1 MKKSDEAR
9 QKIMHAT
16 IELLSKQGH
25 ATIKEISDMS
35 HVNVAAVNY
44 YYGDKQSLYNK
55 VIDYVSEELKGNIT
69 KLIDGSTNDLEPVVK
84 EVINIIYHWTLKYN
98 GVLKYMI
105 GNNSQD
111 GKEAFMFNHLFYDE
125 AFSKKIYA
133 HLEEYTGIHDQELLY
148 IKYMIIFSSFAFP
161 MMIEFIRNEGTL
173 NDSMHATSLSQP
185 SFKKKYIDE
194 LIKVIMD

>member
-9 QKIMHAT
+9 QKIMHST

-25 ATIKEISDMS
+25 ATIKEISDLS

-55 VIDYVSEELKGNIT
+55 VIAYVSDELKDSIT
-69 KLIDGSTNDLEPVVK
+69 DCIKDTNNDLKPVVK
-84 EVINIIYHWTLKYN
+84 EVINIIFDWTLKYN

-105 GNNSQD
+105 GNNNKD
-111 GKEAFMFNHLFYDE
+111 GNESILFNGLFYDE
-125 AFSKKIYA
+125 AFTKKIYTS
-133 HLEEYTGIHDQELLY
+133 LEEVTGIKDQELLY
-148 IKYMIIFSSFAFP
+148 IKYLIIFSSFAFP
-161 MMIEFIRNEGTL
+161 MMIELIRRESAL
-173 NDSMHATSLSQP
+173 NDNMHHTSLSQP